1 MPVRVYRPTSPGR
14 RFASVLDWSEITKTE
29 PEKSLLERVPNTA
42 GRNNHGRITAR
53 HRGGGHKT
61 LWRRVDFRR
70 DKDGVP
76 AVVAAIEY
84 DPNRSCFIALLHYK
98 DGEKR
103 YILAPRDLQVGQQVI
118 SGEKVEIRPG
128 NCMPLKNI
136 PQGVMVHNVE
146 LTPGQ
151 GGKLARAAG
160 TYAQLMAKEG
170 KHAHLVLPSGEVRL
184 VRLECRATI
193 GQVGNLDHDNVRIG
207 KAGRNRHRGRRPHV
221 RGVAMNPCDHPLGG
235 GEGRSKGGRPPCS
248 PTGVLAKGGKT
259 RNPRKQSNKYI
270 IRRRKKKR

>member
-1 MPVRVYRPTSPGR
+1 MAIRVYRPTSPGR
-14 RFASVLDWSEITKTE
+14 RFASVLDWSEITKKE
-29 PEKSLLERVPNTA
+29 PEKALLQRIPNTA

-61 LWRRVDFRR
+61 LWRQVDYRR

-76 AVVAAIEY
+76 AKVAAIEY
-84 DPNRSCFIALLHYK
+84 DPNRSAFIALLHYR

-103 YILAPRDLQVGQQVI
+103 YILAPKDLKVGDEVI
-118 SGEKVEIRPG
+118 SGEKVDIRPG

-146 LTPGQ
+146 LIPGQ

-160 TYAQLMAKEG
+160 AYAQVLAKEG
-170 KHAHLVLPSGEVRL
+170 KFAHLVLPSGEVRL
-184 VRLECRATI
+184 VQLQCRATI
-193 GQVGNLDHDNVRIG
+193 GQVGNLDHDNVRVG

-259 RNPRKQSNKYI
+259 RNPRKHSTRYI
-270 IRRRKKKR
+270 IRRRKK